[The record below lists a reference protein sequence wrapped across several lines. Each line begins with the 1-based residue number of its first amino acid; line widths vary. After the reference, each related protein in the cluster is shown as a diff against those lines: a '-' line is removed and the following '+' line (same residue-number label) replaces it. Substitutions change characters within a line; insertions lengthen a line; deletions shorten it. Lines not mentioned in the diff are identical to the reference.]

1 MLFLGREK
9 DQHIVNSFES
19 LRGENISM
27 LGGDSLYNYFAN
39 NSRANIRKY
48 DNIKDMLNDKNS
60 DLIVLDREVYNY
72 NKK

>member
-1 MLFLGREK
+1 
-9 DQHIVNSFES
+9 
-19 LRGENISM
+19 M

-60 DLIVLDREVYNY
+60 DLIVLDREVYIIIKINLKIIIFY
-72 NKK
+72 ILIR